1 MRSGGIP
8 SLAGNG
14 NHEAKN
20 AGLNQG
26 SHRMEPARVSMY
38 SPAWPRKVTF
48 TKAQDTGADRPNPD
62 FLRGRADWAILGSW
76 SQRASSPGRA
86 AALVRGEP
94 RDRRRAAHR
103 PLQEVLG
110 EIGDQLRRGAR
121 RGPQLRLDRRPPK
134 RPGRE
139 PLDDPLHAPDLEKH
153 LERGEHQA
161 CRRAG
166 RPWSNA
172 TGRLEGA
179 RGTGSGQGQP
189 LFL

>member
-14 NHEAKN
+14 NHDAKN

-48 TKAQDTGADRPNPD
+48 TKAQDTGANRPNPQ
-62 FLRGRADWAILGSW
+62 FLRGRADWAILG
-76 SQRASSPGRA
+76 RGANVLRVAGRA

-103 PLQEVLG
+103 PLQE
-110 EIGDQLRRGAR
+110 
-121 RGPQLRLDRRPPK
+121 
-134 RPGRE
+134 
-139 PLDDPLHAPDLEKH
+139 
-153 LERGEHQA
+153 
-161 CRRAG
+161 
-166 RPWSNA
+166 
-172 TGRLEGA
+172 
-179 RGTGSGQGQP
+179 
-189 LFL
+189 